1 MSLFVRLK
9 KYKNKTKS
17 SYGKLYAETVYTGE
31 VHTRDIAKAV
41 SENTTFRPGEVK
53 GLIDEIVSEMK
64 RQLQDSNIV
73 VIDGLGRFRLMVES
87 EGVEKKEDFNM
98 QTSIKRIVCK
108 YLPAGKRDAEET
120 GNKQNGRIKRNFS
133 DGVNVKWWPEK
144 D

>member
-17 SYGKLYAETVYTGE
+17 SYGKLYTETVYTGE
-31 VHTRDIAKAV
+31 VHTREIAKAV

-53 GLIDEIVSEMK
+53 GLIDEIVAEMK
-64 RQLQDSNIV
+64 RQLQNSQIV
-73 VIDGLGRFRLMVES
+73 VIDGLGRFRLAVES
-87 EGVEKKEDFNM
+87 EGVETKEDFNI
-98 QTSIKRIVCK
+98 QTKIKDIRCK
-108 YLPAGKRDAEET
+108 FLPAGKRDAEET

-133 DGVNVKWWPEK
+133 DGVNVKVWPH

>member
-53 GLIDEIVSEMK
+53 GLIDEIVAEMK

-87 EGVEKKEDFNM
+87 EGVEKKEDFNI

-108 YLPAGKRDAEET
+108 YLPAGRRDAEET
-120 GNKQNGRIKRNFS
+120 GNKQNGRIKRNFC
-133 DGVNVKWWPEK
+133 DGAKVRMWPGK

>member
-31 VHTRDIAKAV
+31 VHTSDIAKAV

-53 GLIDEIVSEMK
+53 GLIDEIVTEMK

-87 EGVEKKEDFNM
+87 EGVEKKEDFNV

-133 DGVNVKWWPEK
+133 DGAKVKLWPE
-144 D
+144 

>member
-41 SENTTFRPGEVK
+41 SENTTFRPGEVR
-53 GLIDEIVSEMK
+53 GLIDEIVIEMK
-64 RQLQDSNIV
+64 RQLQNSNIV

-87 EGVEKKEDFNM
+87 EGVEKKEDFNI

-133 DGVNVKWWPEK
+133 DGVKVKWWPH
-144 D
+144 